1 MSSKANPFYTPQG
14 YSFSVVAAGF
24 RSEAGRRDL
33 ALVVSDTPAS
43 AAAVFTLNRFCA
55 APVQIGREMLKKR
68 PEARAIMINSGQA
81 NASTGAEGRANC
93 LETMRLAGEALKLN
107 PEDILPAST
116 GVIGAHIK
124 MDAWEQAAP
133 KLAAALGQHNAEDF
147 AKAIMTTDAFPKFSS
162 REVRLSGGV
171 IRIAGMCK
179 GAGMICPNMA
189 TMLCA
194 VLTDAEVESAVWQ
207 AMLSRA
213 ADKTFNR
220 VSVDGDTSTN
230 DTIYALAN
238 GAAEVPATAA
248 DLNLIEAGLTEVLA
262 DLSYMLVQDGEG
274 ATKVMHIK
282 VLGAKTPKDAEAVAR
297 TVGHSQL
304 VKTAMYGSDA
314 NWGRIVA
321 AVGRSGADY
330 DPDAVS
336 VHLGDVL
343 LFENGGPVDCDY
355 DAACKPILKNTDIPI
370 TINLN
375 AGDASYT
382 FLASDLTHA
391 YVDCNA
397 AYRS

>member
-1 MSSKANPFYTPQG
+1 MPNKEAPFYTPKG
-14 YSFSVVAAGF
+14 YSFSVVVAGF
-24 RSEAGRRDL
+24 RSEPGRRDL

-55 APVQIGREMLKKR
+55 APVQVGREMLKKR
-68 PEARAIMINSGQA
+68 PQARAIMINSGQA
-81 NASTGAEGRANC
+81 NASTGAKGRENC
-93 LETMRLAGEALKLN
+93 LETMRLAGEALKLD

-124 MDAWEQAAP
+124 MDAWAQAAP
-133 KLAAALGQHNAEDF
+133 KLAAALGEHSAEDF

-162 REVRLSGGV
+162 REVKLSSGV

-194 VLTDAEVESAVWQ
+194 VLTDAEVESSAWQ

-213 ADKTFNR
+213 TEKTFNR

-238 GAAEVPATAA
+238 GAAKVAATAA
-248 DLNLIEAGLTEVLA
+248 DLARIEAGLTEVLA

-274 ATKVMHIK
+274 ATKVLHIK

-304 VKTAMYGSDA
+304 VKTAMYGADA

-336 VHLGDVL
+336 VHLGEVL
-343 LFENGGPVDCDY
+343 LFEKGGPVDCDY
-355 DAACKPILKNTDIPI
+355 DAACKPILKNTDIHI

-375 AGDASYT
+375 AGDAAYT
-382 FLASDLTHA
+382 LLASDLTHA
-391 YVDCNA
+391 YIDCNA